1 MIRHFILALT
11 ALLFL
16 SACGGGGSDSGSMVE
31 ATLPGTNVPISFIGT
46 YQGTLNVNASAL
58 GNSISDSFPI
68 TITVNEDGTI
78 RFDGDDPD
86 ETFTVGLQ
94 NDGVFQGNLPLD
106 QSGCTGNVGANG
118 QVDGNNVTGTIDGSG
133 SCEING
139 LSVDVELAGDFNA
152 TRI

>member
-1 MIRHFILALT
+1 MHVLGGNYVGVESR
-11 ALLFL
+11 

-106 QSGCTGNVGANG
+106 QMNRS
-118 QVDGNNVTGTIDGSG
+118 QMH
-133 SCEING
+133 
-139 LSVDVELAGDFNA
+139 LAGLLP
-152 TRI
+152 